1 MKLKRTIAS
10 VLAATFSLTLM
21 GQSVPKAFAKG
32 ETPEITTEQKL
43 DSKTQEKINQE
54 VKKLD
59 EQGNLDE
66 LKEKIKKMEKEVTDL
81 KEGTRS
87 GWSFKKGI
95 KAIKKS
101 AASFV
106 MFFVGTTVLSIW
118 SDTLLDP
125 ELLKGEKDISEVLLN
140 NIKSKKYTYFFKA
153 FFSTSM
159 AALYRFAYA

>member
-1 MKLKRTIAS
+1 MKFKRTIAS
-10 VLAATFSLTLM
+10 ILAATFSLTLI
-21 GQSVPKAFAKG
+21 GQSASKTFAKG

-106 MFFVGTTVLSIW
+106 LFFIGSFYIRVLN
-118 SDTLLDP
+118 DTLNNYLNTENEDF
-125 ELLKGEKDISEVLLN
+125 GEVLLN
-140 NIKSKKYTYFFKA
+140 TIKLGKYKYFINA
-153 FFSTSM
+153 FFNTSTIM
-159 AALYRFAYA
+159 LYRFAYA